1 MVANFLDLHNL
12 SWKRRAFALAKDGR
26 IVWNTVFFLS
36 AVKHRKVIHFKAS
49 VFPPYLQHY
58 GLLRTRN
65 VSTMATWRN
74 DFSSLL
80 LGSLFKSV
88 FERLTS
94 TGSLFAFILNYPD
107 TTKFCI
113 PMCLYCYRDNL
124 FKNWGKPPSK
134 NAKKKTTNG
143 WRASLKKRLCLS
155 SILVEQKIQGTWCPQ
170 ELSPLN
176 FFNLNA
182 DWAPEK

>member
-1 MVANFLDLHNL
+1 MVAKFLDLHNL

-107 TTKFCI
+107 TTKFVFLCVFTVTETI
-113 PMCLYCYRDNL
+113 C
-124 FKNWGKPPSK
+124 SK
-134 NAKKKTTNG
+134 IEENRRPKMPKKKTTNG

>member
-1 MVANFLDLHNL
+1 MVAKFLDLHNL

-107 TTKFCI
+107 TTKFVFLCVFTVTETI
-113 PMCLYCYRDNL
+113 C
-124 FKNWGKPPSK
+124 SK
-134 NAKKKTTNG
+134 IEENRRPKMP
-143 WRASLKKRLCLS
+143 KKRPPTVDVRRS
-155 SILVEQKIQGTWCPQ
+155 KSV
-170 ELSPLN
+170 
-176 FFNLNA
+176 FA
-182 DWAPEK
+182 

>member
-1 MVANFLDLHNL
+1 MVAKFLDLHNL

-107 TTKFCI
+107 TTKFVFLCVFTVTETI
-113 PMCLYCYRDNL
+113 C
-124 FKNWGKPPSK
+124 SK
-134 NAKKKTTNG
+134 IEENRRPKMP
-143 WRASLKKRLCLS
+143 KKRPPTVDVRRS
-155 SILVEQKIQGTWCPQ
+155 KTV
-170 ELSPLN
+170 
-176 FFNLNA
+176 FA
-182 DWAPEK
+182 